1 MTKAE
6 ARRRFERIM
15 DAVPEDADIQIIHIC
30 PKSSFPE
37 RDRMDVVTLKAG
49 VPELAGRLGA
59 ELKKLEINGKIAAY
73 IMERG
78 KIQITQITMKQEGY
92 R

>member
-15 DAVPEDADIQIIHIC
+15 DAVPESADIQVIHIC
-30 PKSSFPE
+30 PKSKFPA
-37 RDRMDVVTLKAG
+37 RDRMDVVTLKDG
-49 VPELAGRLGA
+49 VPELAERLGA
-59 ELKKLEINGKIAAY
+59 ELKTLEINGKIAAY
-73 IMERG
+73 IVERG
-78 KIQITQITMKQEGY
+78 KVQISQITMKQEDY